1 MNAILE
7 IELNDAGMFP
17 SVNKLAEEYATKRSA
32 ELVGMRYNEAGE
44 LVANPSAKWAISET
58 TRERLREIISNAFAE
73 KTPFSELIDDIRNAD
88 IFSEKRA
95 ATIARTEVSNAQVRS
110 NFSVWK
116 ESGLVT
122 KVKWLTVGPDPCP
135 TCEMN
140 GGVIRELG
148 KQFPSGDIHPTAH
161 PSCYCILQAV
171 GFKGD
176 E

>member
-1 MNAILE
+1 MAY
-7 IELNDAGMFP
+7 D
-17 SVNKLAEEYATKRSA
+17 
-32 ELVGMRYNEAGE
+32 
-44 LVANPSAKWAISET
+44 
-58 TRERLREIISNAFAE
+58 
-73 KTPFSELIDDIRNAD
+73 
-88 IFSEKRA
+88 
-95 ATIARTEVSNAQVRS
+95 EVSNAQVRS
-110 NFSVWK
+110 NFEVWK
-116 ESGLVT
+116 NSGLVT

-171 GFKGD
+171 EFKN